1 LTGSVFMAEHLEIGK
16 EGEELAA
23 RYLEEKNYTILERNW
38 RYRHRE
44 IDIIASEDD
53 RIIIVEVKVRKR
65 IGGERL
71 EEHINRRK
79 QRYLISAANAF
90 MLKRKLDQGV
100 RFDIILF
107 TGESGDFTI
116 DHIEDAFSAWDL

>member
-1 LTGSVFMAEHLEIGK
+1 MAEHLDIGK

-23 RYLEEKNYTILERNW
+23 RYLEDKQYTILERNW

-44 IDIIASEDD
+44 IDIIASRDD
-53 RIIIVEVKVRKR
+53 KIIIVEVKVRKQ

-90 MLKRKLDQGV
+90 MLKRKLDRGV
-100 RFDIILF
+100 RFDIILL
-107 TGESGDFTI
+107 TGGSGDFTTE
-116 DHIEDAFSAWDL
+116 HIEDAFSPWD

>member
-1 LTGSVFMAEHLEIGK
+1 MAEHLETGK

-23 RYLEEKNYTILERNW
+23 RYLEEKQYTILERNW

-44 IDIIASEDD
+44 IDIIASKDN
-53 RIIIVEVKVRKR
+53 RIVIVEVKVRKS

-71 EEHINRRK
+71 EEHINQKK

-90 MLKRKLDQGV
+90 ILKKGLDKEV
-100 RFDIILF
+100 MFDIILL
-107 TGESGDFTI
+107 TGETGDFSI
-116 DHIEDAFSAWDL
+116 EHIKDAFNPWD

>member
-1 LTGSVFMAEHLEIGK
+1 MAEHLEIGK

-23 RYLEEKNYTILERNW
+23 RYLEGKNYTILERNW

-44 IDIIASEDD
+44 IDIIASKDD
-53 RIIIVEVKVRKR
+53 RIIIVEVKVRKC

-71 EEHINRRK
+71 EEHINRKK

-116 DHIEDAFSAWDL
+116 DHIEDAFSPWDL

>member
-1 LTGSVFMAEHLEIGK
+1 MAEHLEIGK

-23 RYLEEKNYTILERNW
+23 RYLAGKKYTILERNW

-44 IDIIASEDD
+44 IDIIASLENK
-53 RIIIVEVKVRKR
+53 IIIVEVKVRKF

-71 EEHINRRK
+71 EEHINRKK

-90 MLKRKLDQGV
+90 ILKRKLDQGV
-100 RFDIILF
+100 RFDIILLI
-107 TGESGDFTI
+107 GESGDFTLE
-116 DHIEDAFSAWDL
+116 HIEDAFSPWD

>member
-1 LTGSVFMAEHLEIGK
+1 MAEHLDIGK

-23 RYLEEKNYTILERNW
+23 RYLEQRQYKILERNW

-44 IDIIASEDD
+44 IDIIASQEDK
-53 RIIIVEVKVRKR
+53 IIIIEVKVRKR
-65 IGGERL
+65 IGRERL
-71 EEHINRRK
+71 EEHINRKK

-100 RFDIILF
+100 RFDIILL
-107 TGESGDFTI
+107 TGGSGDFI
-116 DHIEDAFSAWDL
+116 LEHIEDAFSSWD

>member
-1 LTGSVFMAEHLEIGK
+1 MAEHLEIGK

-23 RYLEEKNYTILERNW
+23 RYLEENKYTILERNW

-44 IDIIASEDD
+44 IDIIAIRDD
-53 RIIIVEVKVRKR
+53 RIIIVEVKVRKQ
-65 IGGERL
+65 IGGERI
-71 EEHINRRK
+71 EEHINWKK

-100 RFDIILF
+100 RFDIILL
-107 TGESGDFTI
+107 TGISGDLSLE
-116 DHIEDAFSAWDL
+116 HIEDAFSPWD